1 MTNHLETLLTEWLAY
16 QGYFVRC
23 NVKVGKLPKGGW
35 AGELDVVA
43 FNPESEHLIHYE
55 CSADAWTIEV
65 RQEKFARKFAM
76 GRKYVSALFPGL
88 ALPSLE
94 QKVLHAYASKVQTQ
108 MGGAEVVRVQD
119 LVTDILA
126 QLRLQKL
133 SSKAVPEQYPLLRT
147 LQIAAEV
154 AK

>member
-23 NVKVGKLPKGGW
+23 NVKVGKRPKGGW
-35 AGELDVVA
+35 DGELDVVG
-43 FNPESEHLIHYE
+43 FSPETKHLIHYE
-55 CSADAWTIEV
+55 CSTDSLTIEE
-65 RQEKFARKFAM
+65 RQEKFARKFEM
-76 GRKYVSALFPGL
+76 GRMYVAALFPGL
-88 ALPSLE
+88 ALPPLE
-94 QKVLHAYASKVQTQ
+94 QKVLHAYASKTQTQ
-108 MGGAEVVRVQD
+108 MGGADVVRVQD

-133 SSKAVPEQYPLLRT
+133 SNKAVPEQYPLLRT

-154 AK
+154 TK